1 MKFRLTFKFVYYVY
15 YSNVRRLCTSTSRRS
30 CVPCQSISRFRHT
43 SLVPK
48 LVSPR
53 PFDAANDGVIFDI
66 AFQANQPYML
76 FAYHL

>member
-1 MKFRLTFKFVYYVY
+1 MFIIRMSGGCVHQPLD
-15 YSNVRRLCTSTSRRS
+15 VRVFLVS
-30 CVPCQSISRFRHT
+30 PFLGFRHT

-76 FAYHL
+76 FAYHLQV